1 MRLANYDSRATLLV
15 PDGGLDVATAS
26 NGRFGPDPQSV
37 YADWPAFRTWAEQ
50 HTAGQYTA
58 AFEIDEDRLGAP
70 VPAPRQVFAIG
81 LNYRGHAAESG
92 KPVPTSPTVFT
103 KFPTCLTGPRT
114 AVTLPSDRVDWE
126 AELVVVIGARAENVA
141 VASAWDFV
149 AGLTIGQDLSERDV
163 QLAGPVPQFSLG
175 KSFAGF
181 GPTGPAVV
189 TTDELS
195 DPDDLAIGC
204 ELDGEPLQKD
214 RTSGLVFSVSELVS
228 RLSNVCALLPGDLIF
243 TGTPAGVG
251 VTRTPARFLTRGS
264 TLTTAIEGLGELR
277 TPLV

>member
-15 PDGGLDVATAS
+15 PGGGVDVATAS
-26 NGRFGPDPQSV
+26 EGRFGPDPQAV
-37 YADWPAFRTWAEQ
+37 YADWPAFRAWAEGG
-50 HTAGQYTA
+50 HA
-58 AFEIDEDRLGAP
+58 ATFAVDEDRLGAP
-70 VPAPRQVFAIG
+70 VPRPSQVFAIG

-114 AVTLPSDRVDWE
+114 PVRLPSDKVDWE
-126 AELVVVIGARAENVA
+126 AELVVVIGTRAENVA
-141 VASAWDFV
+141 VEAAWDVV

-163 QLAGPVPQFSLG
+163 QLEGPVPQFSLG
-175 KSFAGF
+175 KSFPGF

-189 TTDELS
+189 TVDELA
-195 DPDDLAIGC
+195 DPDDLQIGC
-204 ELDGEPLQKD
+204 DLDGEPLQKD

-228 RLSNVCALLPGDLIF
+228 RLSHVCPLLPGDLVF

-264 TLTTAIEGLGELR
+264 TLTTTIEGLGELR